1 MIQNSIRDQTWSPY
15 LEVTIPTSNYLKGH
29 VNSSSLLRSTAAQSQ
44 RWHLLKGQM
53 ICTFELFC
61 LIFLCYKYSSCFF
74 YSVLLSMF
82 YINGIFIYCY
92 PICPCFVSC
101 HLDMVIT
108 CLAYWSD
115 PLLRYHTLKFT
126 TKRHGHL
133 VFSSLSLKGE
143 GFKTHKLGWTV
154 ANGKES
160 VSSYLEPILRW
171 TGASDFGT
179 PLGGSVVDV
188 FWCFV
193 FFHSGTLKQVVSSF
207 VFGGGDMS
215 PSSRLESFTR
225 SWLGVV
231 FFVGPDV

>member
-1 MIQNSIRDQTWSPY
+1 
-15 LEVTIPTSNYLKGH
+15 
-29 VNSSSLLRSTAAQSQ
+29 
-44 RWHLLKGQM
+44 
-53 ICTFELFC
+53 
-61 LIFLCYKYSSCFF
+61 
-74 YSVLLSMF
+74 
-82 YINGIFIYCY
+82 
-92 PICPCFVSC
+92 
-101 HLDMVIT
+101 MVIT
-108 CLAYWSD
+108 FLAYWSD

-133 VFSSLSLKGE
+133 VFSSLSMKGE

-160 VSSYLEPILRW
+160 VSSYLEQMVRW

-179 PLGGSVVDV
+179 PLGGFVVDV

-193 FFHSGTLKQVVSSF
+193 FSIRGHWNRLFHRSF
-207 VFGGGDMS
+207 SGGDMS

-231 FFVGPDV
+231 VSCSRCSVPQGVGRINLDQLSRLLGNNVSQQKSCI